1 MAATVKAS
9 PRRTAAHEV
18 WELMRSF
25 VFSQRPRFI
34 AVCREFDLTPPQ
46 ILTLQHLD
54 TEIAKPMSELA
65 KLLACDASNITG
77 ITDRLEERGLVERR
91 NSPGDRRVRMLVL
104 TEAGA
109 TLRDEADR
117 IYGEPPQELAE
128 LPLADQRTLRDMLRR
143 ALDAGQAGR

>member
-1 MAATVKAS
+1 MATPVKA
-9 PRRTAAHEV
+9 PTRRSAAHEA

-128 LPLADQRTLRDMLRR
+128 LPLADQRTLRNLLRR
-143 ALDAGQAGR
+143 ALDAG